1 MWQEVILHLPMKTGL
16 VLTEWLLED
25 FLPDLLYDLGKKRCP
40 AQKKKKHEDKY
51 FWFVVFIVQ

>member
-40 AQKKKKHEDKY
+40 AQKKKTMKTNTFDL
-51 FWFVVFIVQ
+51 